1 MPALKAGSGG
11 GKLENVLGKSGPIAR
26 HFPGFTPRSQQIAL
40 AKGIETALG
49 ESRPALA
56 EAGTGVGKT
65 LAYLVPL
72 VRWLARHGGRAVVST
87 HTLALQAQLIE
98 RDIPNLLA
106 ALPEAEITA
115 SVLKGRSNFLCLS
128 ELEVAA
134 GELWTISDPGFK
146 KVQRWANESDTGD
159 FSELDF
165 AFTGWQDIAA
175 NSDTCKGRECRHY
188 DRCFYFRARKNAEAC
203 ELLVVNHAL
212 FFADLR
218 LRRATP
224 GAPSLLPNYD
234 AVVFDEAHHVEEM
247 ATRAFGLEFGSRR
260 ISQLVARARRIDGM
274 EQDRLALLEALNLQ
288 LFDPFLTAPKA
299 EAFLDEALIN
309 PALSDNF
316 YAVRDELYT
325 ALNLVARDL
334 TKCADA
340 DTDEKARDKAQGLA
354 RTTSRMATE
363 LALVTRPDEAASM
376 GSVAPVEYFRWYG
389 VRRTRAGAFVNLVKT
404 PLEVA
409 PLVRESL
416 LGNTP
421 RTVLVS
427 ATLAAGGSFSYLK
440 KRLGL
445 DETISPAPPPVPP
458 AEKTFEETGDASETA
473 ETDEAMNDAPNVVGP
488 PVEVI
493 EGSPF
498 DYQKNCL
505 LYVPRRLGGYNAE
518 ASYTEEV
525 AGEVLRLVQ
534 AARGRTFALFTSHR
548 MLSAVREWLW
558 ERCPYPLFTQG
569 ELPNNRLV
577 DEFIKSGSGVLLGTA
592 SFWEGVDVPGKALS
606 CVIIDKLP
614 FAPPDTPTQRARE
627 TAIKA
632 EGGDS
637 FRQVSLPQ
645 AQVRLKQGFGR
656 LLRTASDTGVVAIL
670 DNRLWTKNYGREML
684 NDLPPCPR
692 TENFA
697 DVEAF
702 FARDRDAKET
712 APVSAVPIALTPK
725 V

>member
-1 MPALKAGSGG
+1 MPTLKAGSGG
-11 GKLENVLGKSGPIAR
+11 GKLDTVLGKSGPIAR
-26 HFPGFTPRSQQIAL
+26 HFPGFIPRPQQIAL
-40 AKGIETALG
+40 ARGIETALVEG
-49 ESRPALA
+49 RPALA

-72 VRWLARHGGRAVVST
+72 VRWLVRHGGRAVVST
-87 HTLALQAQLIE
+87 HTLALQGQLTE

-128 ELEVAA
+128 ELETAA
-134 GELWTISDPGFK
+134 SELWTISDPNFK
-146 KVQRWANESDTGD
+146 KIQRWSNETDSGD
-159 FSELDF
+159 FAELDF
-165 AFTGWQDIAA
+165 AFPAWQDVAA

-188 DRCFYFRARKNAEAC
+188 ERCFYFRARKNAEAC
-203 ELLVVNHAL
+203 QLLVVNHAL

-224 GAPSLLPNYD
+224 GAPSLLPSYD
-234 AVVFDEAHHVEEM
+234 AAVFDEAHHIEEM
-247 ATRAFGLEFGSRR
+247 ATKAFGLEFGSRR
-260 ISQLVARARRIDGM
+260 ISQLVARARRIEGM

-299 EAFLDEALIN
+299 EAFLDEALTVQ
-309 PALSDNF
+309 AVHDNF
-316 YAVRDELYT
+316 YSVRDELYT

-340 DTDEKARDKAQGLA
+340 DTDEKLRDKAQGLA

-363 LALVTRPDEAASM
+363 LALVTRPDEPVSM
-376 GSVAPVEYFRWYG
+376 GSVAPVDYFRWYS
-389 VRRTRAGAFVNLVKT
+389 VRRLRTGAFVNLVKT
-404 PLEVA
+404 PLDVA
-409 PLVRESL
+409 PLVRETL

-445 DETISPAPPPVPP
+445 DETVLPAPEPTEEP
-458 AEKTFEETGDASETA
+458 AAEANAPETEGSEAADDTGD
-473 ETDEAMNDAPNVVGP
+473 EAINDAPNDIPP
-488 PVEVI
+488 PVEII

-505 LYVPRRLGGYNAE
+505 LYVPRRLGGYNPD
-518 ASYTEEV
+518 ASYTEDV
-525 AGEVLRLVQ
+525 AGEVLRLVN
-534 AARGRTFALFTSHR
+534 AAQGRTFALFTSHR
-548 MLSAVREWLW
+548 MLSAVRDLLW
-558 ERCPYPLFTQG
+558 DNCDYPLFTQG
-569 ELPNNRLV
+569 DMPNARLV
-577 DEFIKSGSGVLLGTA
+577 DEFIKSGNGVLLGTA
-592 SFWEGVDVPGKALS
+592 SFWEGVDVPGQALS

-656 LLRTASDTGVVAIL
+656 LLRTATDSGVVAIL

-692 TENFA
+692 TDDFA
-697 DVEAF
+697 DVAAF
-702 FARDRDAKET
+702 FAREEI
-712 APVSAVPIALTPK
+712 VPALPRGRTPTPSK